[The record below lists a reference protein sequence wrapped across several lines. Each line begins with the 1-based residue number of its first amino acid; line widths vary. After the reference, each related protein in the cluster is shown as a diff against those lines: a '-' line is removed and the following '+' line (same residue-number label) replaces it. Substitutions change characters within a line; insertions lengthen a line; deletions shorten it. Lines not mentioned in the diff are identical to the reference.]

1 MYATGTVDCICPAFP
16 LPVFSDELFASNLCT
31 YDYTV
36 PGMYTTIAFNLTG
49 GNLLKWFRDEF
60 GQAEVAEAA
69 RTGANSYDLLLQ
81 GMADEPTSLLVLPYF
96 TPTGTP
102 YFDASATGA
111 ILGLRLS
118 TKRGEVLRA
127 LLEGLAYEM
136 RLNLDILARSGIAA
150 NQLLAIGGG
159 AKSRRWLQLKADV
172 LNRPITKV
180 AVAEAASLGAAM
192 LARVALGGEDILAV
206 VKQCVRQEET
216 IEPEPA
222 RAAYYEER
230 FATYLQLYPTLRN
243 LNRTDR

>member
-1 MYATGTVDCICPAFP
+1 VDCICPAFP

-36 PGMYTTIAFNLTG
+36 QGMYTTIAFNLTG

-81 GMADEPTSLLVLPYF
+81 TMADEPASLLVLPYF

-102 YFDASATGA
+102 YFDAGATGA

-136 RLNLDILARSGIAA
+136 RLNLDILARSGIAT

-222 RAAYYEER
+222 RAACYEER

-243 LNRTDR
+243 LNRTDQ